1 MTAIAHTQLLM
12 RQLDALPSGQLL
24 LVHPPAQ
31 QAASLQQAG
40 YTTLSWHLHASDAL
54 QNNSSQDILAPFL
67 VEPVAVDAVVVNVPK
82 EKQLVHMLM
91 ANLAAILSP
100 QTPVFL
106 VGHKDSGIQSYI
118 KSPFVGYSAN
128 EKIASGNHCQL
139 LRCQLET
146 AQTFNSEHYL
156 SSYTLPAEFGS
167 STIFNYP
174 GVFSQNRLDGGS
186 ELLLRAL
193 YQQPVTHFSGAILDF
208 ACGAGVIAAALQH
221 RVAAKSVTGIDINT
235 LALAAA
241 EKTLA
246 PLVEHVTLLAS
257 DGLAALQQQT
267 TVKFDCIV
275 TNPPFHAG
283 RQTDY
288 AITQNF
294 IRQCRQY
301 LKPGGKLFLVGNSFL
316 PYREVLATTF
326 KQVHVLADNRK
337 FTVWAAS

>member
-12 RQLDALPSGQLL
+12 RQLDVLPSGKLL

-31 QAASLQQAG
+31 QATTLQQSG
-40 YTTLSWHLHASDAL
+40 FTTLSWHLHASDAY
-54 QNNSSQDILAPFL
+54 QGGSDDILAPFL
-67 VEPVAVDAVVVNVPK
+67 AEPLAVDAVVVNVPK

-91 ANLAAILSP
+91 ANLAAVLP
-100 QTPVFL
+100 VQTPIFL
-106 VGHKDSGIQSYI
+106 IGHKDSGIQSYI

-128 EKIASGNHCQL
+128 EKLASGNHCQL
-139 LRCQLET
+139 LRCELKT
-146 AQTFNSEHYL
+146 AISFNPDTYL
-156 SSYTLPAEFGS
+156 SSYPLPADFGGM
-167 STIFNYP
+167 TIFNYP

-186 ELLLRAL
+186 DLLLRTL
-193 YQQPVTHFSGAILDF
+193 YQQPVTACSGDLLDF

-221 RVAAKSVTGIDINT
+221 RVVAKSITGIDINT

-246 PLVEHVTLLAS
+246 PLAEHVTLLAS
-257 DGLAALQQQT
+257 DGLAVLKQQT
-267 TVKFDCIV
+267 TVKYDCIV

-316 PYREVLATTF
+316 PYRDVLATTF